1 VILTDLRIQL
11 EDYGPNKGKHT
22 GKATFSGKAGQVT
35 LNLNQ
40 HHIEQIFLTCADSI
54 VDTAKAAARHLT
66 MTVIEHQKTIEQK
79 AGPLPP
85 DDGA

>member
-1 VILTDLRIQL
+1 MILTKL
-11 EDYGPNKGKHT
+11 EIELARWGENKGKHT
-22 GKATFSGKAGQVT
+22 GTATFAGDAGEVT

-66 MTVIEHQKTIEQK
+66 MTVIEHQKALEEK
-79 AGPLPP
+79 RPN
-85 DDGA
+85 D

>member
-1 VILTDLRIQL
+1 MILTKL
-11 EDYGPNKGKHT
+11 EIELARWGENKGKHT
-22 GKATFSGKAGQVT
+22 GTATFSGDAGEVT

-66 MTVIEHQKTIEQK
+66 MTVIEHQKVLEEKRTNT
-79 AGPLPP
+79 
-85 DDGA
+85 D